1 MSTWKK
7 LEFVFV
13 RKLNIYNRGMITSS
27 KTVKLIENFDEVIKF
42 YFRRSVCHSTFW
54 PLSFNRCQKIS

>member
-42 YFRRSVCHSTFW
+42 DFRVSTKCLSTFW
-54 PLSFNRCQKIS
+54 PLSFNRC